1 MLDYVKYYKNQAGG
15 GDHYFRGSPV
25 QKGYGLGD
33 ILGGL
38 FRSALPMIKQGAKML
53 GKEALKTGV
62 GIAADALDGQNV
74 KMAAKNRVRQTGLK
88 MTSRAG
94 QQLSRLFPR
103 KKKPLKRKASGAPRG
118 RAPSKRT
125 KRIPDIFD

>member
-1 MLDYVKYYKNQAGG
+1 MLDYVKYYKNQAGV
-15 GDHYFRGSPV
+15 GDRYFRGSPV
-25 QKGYGLGD
+25 QKGYGLGN
-33 ILGGL
+33 ISGL

-74 KMAAKNRVRQTGLK
+74 KTAAKNRVGQTGLK
-88 MTSRAG
+88 MTSRAV
-94 QQLSRLFPR
+94 QQLSRPFSR
-103 KKKPLKRKASGAPRG
+103 TKKPLKRKASGAPRR